1 MGRFTRDRQA
11 TIAPAAPS
19 SPQPSFGHAAFDPAD
34 IDDARRGHPAVSL
47 QAFATAN
54 GLDYRNAEIFNG
66 FLSTLPLWPE
76 YTFNMCRGV
85 FPGGRLGQV
94 GHELLEMAASEG
106 SIRAG
111 GTFYDVR
118 VTTRR
123 SMREMMNLGS
133 GDPDNAPFAG
143 NAVWIPTT
151 SVHVRTPELNQLP
164 VLTIRE
170 AGTMSRSRLDDHGLP
185 GFRLHRGPEEAD
197 ALLTAVAT
205 ACRPALTTRGDAY
218 IRLRLGYGAVSLTVN
233 GYRTDER
240 DLRHLVDVAAHIAH
254 SIGALTRPAT
264 GEFAT
269 AGPPCGSVTTPAGVP
284 LPHPSYLP
292 AYAQVAGEL
301 NLVHEDPWSLAHLL
315 PRCPIPGVA
324 SGVLFG
330 TLPGTSDRRPNG
342 VVRARRQVQ
351 RIRARRRDRAGDRR
365 RHHTAGRHQVRTHRH
380 AGGSGGRPGLLLEG
394 AAVHRAP
401 GVAPAGARCP
411 RRAGC
416 GGCRGRLAPRL
427 APMGRHS

>member
-1 MGRFTRDRQA
+1 MGLFNRDRE
-11 TIAPAAPS
+11 TPTAPAS
-19 SPQPSFGHAAFDPAD
+19 SAASPPSFGHAAFDPAD

-47 QAFATAN
+47 QPFATAN
-54 GLDYRNAEIFNG
+54 GLDYRNAEIYNG

-76 YTFNMCRGV
+76 YTFNVCRGV

-94 GHELLEMAASEG
+94 GHELLEMEASEG

-123 SMREMMNLGS
+123 SMREMLNLGA
-133 GDPDNAPFAG
+133 GDLENAPFAG

-164 VLTIRE
+164 VLSIRE

-185 GFRLHRGPEEAD
+185 GFRLDRGPKEAD

-205 ACRPALTTRGDAY
+205 ACRPALTTRRDAY
-218 IRLRLGYGAVSLTVN
+218 IRLRLGYGTVSLTVN

-240 DLRHLVDVAAHIAH
+240 DLRHLVEVASHIAH
-254 SIGALTRPAT
+254 SIAALTRPAE
-264 GEFAT
+264 GAFAT
-269 AGPPCGSVTTPAGVP
+269 AGPPWGRVTAAAGVP
-284 LPHPSYLP
+284 LPHPSYTP
-292 AYAQVAGEL
+292 AYGQVAGEL
-301 NLVHEDPWSLAHLL
+301 VLVHEDPWSLAHLL

-330 TLPGTSDRRPNG
+330 MLPGTTTVGRMVWFEHGSKFSGSVRGG
-342 VVRARRQVQ
+342 VIVPAVADATTPLGGTRFEPTGMQVEVVDGLAYCWKVQ
-351 RIRARRRDRAGDRR
+351 RFTGRLESRELVPAARAAL
-365 RHHTAGRHQVRTHRH
+365 AAV
-380 AGGSGGRPGLLLEG
+380 G
-394 AAVHRAP
+394 AAAI
-401 GVAPAGARCP
+401 
-411 RRAGC
+411 
-416 GGCRGRLAPRL
+416 
-427 APMGRHS
+427 